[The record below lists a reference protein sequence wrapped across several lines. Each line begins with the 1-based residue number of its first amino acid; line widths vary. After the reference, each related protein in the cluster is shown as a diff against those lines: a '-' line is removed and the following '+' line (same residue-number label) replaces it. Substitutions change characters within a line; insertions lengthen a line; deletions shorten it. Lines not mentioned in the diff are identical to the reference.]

1 MAEQDAFVN
10 PRKAESEWS
19 DPTSITMF
27 KAGALQANKV
37 MEKKPITYPA
47 GLDKLMEFAVSSI
60 RDVSGVNVDML
71 GNREG
76 SGTSGVQDAMRRDQ
90 GVTILATLFNS
101 LRRYRKEQ
109 GRLLLGFI
117 QEYISDGRLVKLI
130 GEEGAQY
137 VPLAKDESVMT
148 YDVIVDDTPNT
159 PNQKEKTFN
168 TLSGLLP
175 ALLQAG
181 IPVPPEIIDYA
192 PLPSGL
198 IEKWKETLM
207 KPKGMAPE
215 ETAMLQQGVEML
227 QQENQKLKADH
238 SDKMAKIEA
247 DSQAKGADLAHKKDL
262 NSQEFDH
269 KVRLAQ
275 AEMDLKRDIAK
286 QDAD

>member
-1 MAEQDAFVN
+1 
-10 PRKAESEWS
+10 
-19 DPTSITMF
+19 
-27 KAGALQANKV
+27 
-37 MEKKPITYPA
+37 
-47 GLDKLMEFAVSSI
+47 
-60 RDVSGVNVDML
+60 
-71 GNREG
+71 
-76 SGTSGVQDAMRRDQ
+76 
-90 GVTILATLFNS
+90 
-101 LRRYRKEQ
+101 
-109 GRLLLGFI
+109 
-117 QEYISDGRLVKLI
+117 
-130 GEEGAQY
+130 
-137 VPLAKDESVMT
+137 MT

-286 QDAD
+286 QDADLDILKAKAQFELKEQEALSKEADRQSNAIREEWPL